1 MNMLNNTSE
10 KLKYSGN
17 MVCIKPKIIAMADIA
32 RNRLYLTMSGN
43 IDTKSLQKLYTD
55 IRFCVC
61 DIQPGFDVIED
72 TSECNLLYVT
82 SLPVYKKIIDYLIS
96 KKVGRVIRI
105 IRNESVFR
113 KQFVNFAQK
122 IQCYKA
128 MYAQGIEEAEE
139 SLKMSDRRNGLRFKL
154 YGPVV
159 EFKTKNES
167 GNGFLIDISTSGCAI
182 ESPTLPL
189 SIETEILLTLTFD
202 EHDTLASTFRI
213 DAKVVR
219 KNDDMFAAQ
228 FLNLENNHKEQLYQ
242 RLAYE
247 VGRTLCDI

>member
-1 MNMLNNTSE
+1 MLNVTPE
-10 KLKYSGN
+10 KLKYN
-17 MVCIKPKIIAMADIA
+17 EIIACKKPKIIAMADMA
-32 RNRLYLTMSGN
+32 KNRLYLTISGN
-43 IDTKSLQKLYTD
+43 IDRKSLEKLYTD

-61 DIQPGFDVIED
+61 DIQPGFDVIEN

-105 IRNESVFR
+105 LKNESIFR
-113 KQFVNFAQK
+113 TQFINFSQK

-139 SLKMSDRRNGLRFKL
+139 KLKISERRNGLRFKL
-154 YGPVV
+154 YGPMM
-159 EFKTKNES
+159 EFRAKEAYGK
-167 GNGFLIDISTSGCAI
+167 GFLIDISTSGCAI
-182 ESPTLPL
+182 ESPTLQLP
-189 SIETEILLTLTFD
+189 IDTEILLTLIFD
-202 EHDTLASTFRI
+202 KHDTLTSTFRI

-219 KNDDMFAAQ
+219 VNDDMFAAQ
-228 FLNLENNHKEQLYQ
+228 FLNFNDKEQLYQ

-247 VGRTLCDI
+247 VGRTMCSI

>member
-167 GNGFLIDISTSGCAI
+167 GKGFLIDISTSGCAI
-182 ESPTLPL
+182 DSPTLPL
-189 SIETEILLTLTFD
+189 SIDTEILLSLIFS
-202 EHDTLASTFRI
+202 EHDSLTSNFSI
-213 DAKVVR
+213 NAKVVR
-219 KNDDMFAAQ
+219 IHDGTFGVQ
-228 FLNLENNHKEQLYQ
+228 FLDFDKDKKEKLYQ
-242 RLAYE
+242 RITYE
-247 VGRTLCDI
+247 VGR